1 MNGPGKRHVL
11 HLQGCSIKC
20 KGCFNPHTWSDKG
33 GKVESVYRLAWE
45 LMSDSPSGITISG
58 GEPTEQWEALKALL
72 QECHK
77 HKPGLNVLVFS
88 GVDEDG
94 LSSSGI
100 LSEAFMPYYQSESL
114 VNTIVS
120 GPYDREQPSDE
131 YLLGSKNQKILT
143 WDGAPLLDSGPRVE
157 VRVGKDGK
165 VLVTGFP
172 SKESLNELK
181 SNFKLGDR

>member
-1 MNGPGKRHVL
+1 M
-11 HLQGCSIKC
+11 
-20 KGCFNPHTWSDKG
+20 
-33 GKVESVYRLAWE
+33 
-45 LMSDSPSGITISG
+45 
-58 GEPTEQWEALKALL
+58 
-72 QECHK
+72 
-77 HKPGLNVLVFS
+77 
-88 GVDEDG
+88 DEDG